1 MMRCFPQSKTQ
12 KTDMS
17 ILCFN
22 KCFHSQRILCDC
34 HFQVTTFLN
43 RQDYVSISFSNALV
57 RNRIQFENVFQEF
70 LVRNGELKCLQTS
83 RDDVADMTKDQQVEK
98 SYRTSPEKERIGD
111 IPFVFQIATCHKETA
126 GQWFLTGLST
136 WR

>member
-1 MMRCFPQSKTQ
+1 MMRCFPQSKTE

-22 KCFHSQRILCDC
+22 KCFYSQMILCDC
-34 HFQVTTFLN
+34 HFQVTIFLN
-43 RQDYVSISFSNALV
+43 NQQDYVSISCSNVLV
-57 RNRIQFENVFQEF
+57 RNRIQFETVFQEF
-70 LVRNGELKCLQTS
+70 LVRNGALKCLQTS
-83 RDDVADMTKDQQVEK
+83 RDDADMTKDQQVEN

-111 IPFVFQIATCHKETA
+111 FPFVFQIATCHKETA

-136 WR
+136 